1 MNALKGLGLALLG
14 ILTSLSLVIFGV
26 AFTLNSTVLNPDFIN
41 EQIERLDISAIVD
54 EAITEQLA
62 EEDLSEG
69 IRESLNS
76 ILPTIEQHI
85 ETEVS
90 GIIDDVYDYLKGESS
105 SLDLGLILEESVL
118 NADFFISLLDEL
130 DLPAL
135 VEDFVSEQFVEN
147 LPEDIEAL
155 ISDPGE
161 IVADI
166 AADLEPWLRQQ
177 AEVVIPPV
185 VDYILGKSQDL
196 NIVIPLDTVREV
208 IRENLW
214 QEISTLSTEGL
225 KDIFWESFQQ
235 SPPPELKEI
244 LWGYF
249 LESLPPEFA
258 SLPPDELE
266 LYFDDYIDGLS
277 REEVD
282 SYLDEFF
289 AEFSLA
295 ELEPEFNQLFDEEIG
310 NNILASVEIDEE
322 TIGAEIPADIAEGLA
337 DAEEALGDARE
348 YIGYF
353 QSGYWAVIALLLI
366 SIAATILI
374 KRNVRSSSRGLG
386 IMFLIYGV
394 FTYAGILITKN
405 VAESNMPGDIPAALE
420 SWLPQLIDDSL
431 APLQM
436 LAIGCIAVGVVLL
449 VVSFIY
455 KRRSAEA

>member
-26 AFTLNSTVLNPDFIN
+26 AFTLNNTVLNPDFIN

-249 LESLPPEFA
+249 LESPELA
-258 SLPPDELE
+258 GLPPDELE

-277 REEVD
+277 GEEVD
-282 SYLDEFF
+282 PYLDEFF

-337 DAEEALGDARE
+337 DAEETLGDARE

-366 SIAATILI
+366 AIAATILI

-405 VAESNMPGDIPAALE
+405 VAESNMPGDIPTALQ

-436 LAIGCIAVGVVLL
+436 LAIGCSAVGVVLL

>member
-41 EQIERLDISAIVD
+41 EQIERLDISAIAD

-76 ILPTIEQHI
+76 VLPTIEQHI

-166 AADLEPWLRQQ
+166 AAELEPWLRQQ

-214 QEISTLSTEGL
+214 QEISTLSTENL

-249 LESLPPEFA
+249 LESLPPELA
-258 SLPPDELE
+258 GLPPYQLE
-266 LYFDDYIDGLS
+266 LYFDDYIDRLS

-282 SYLDEFF
+282 PYLDEFF

-366 SIAATILI
+366 AIAATILI

-405 VAESNMPGDIPAALE
+405 VAESNMPGDIPAALQ